1 MLERIFRLNGYKT
14 GLYTSP
20 HLVEVRERI
29 RVNGWMIPEDTFC
42 RLLLDLKKREKK
54 LKKTGQ
60 VTGALTFF
68 EILTLCA
75 FEYFSQEKVDLAMV
89 EVRPGRT
96 V

>member
-1 MLERIFRLNGYKT
+1 
-14 GLYTSP
+14 
-20 HLVEVRERI
+20 
-29 RVNGWMIPEDTFC
+29 MIPGDTFC
-42 RLLLDLKKREKK
+42 RLLLDLKKKEKK

-60 VTGALTFF
+60 MAGSLTFF

-89 EVRPGRT
+89 RSRSGRT